1 MGVLFLKK
9 NKGTEMKKT
18 RILMVIGSTNMGGA
32 QIFIL
37 NLLKNMDLECYQID
51 FAVNFEEVEGGIGQ
65 ELRDMGCNI
74 YTLPYFKV
82 YNYFT
87 FKKCWREFL
96 TNHQYDIVHGHSS
109 NSASVYL
116 KVAKDMRCVTIAH
129 SHSAGFR
136 GNLIHRL
143 LKRYFASKIRN
154 VADYWFACSSI
165 AAEHLYGKAYKEY
178 KYYYDIPNAI
188 NTEKY
193 FYNEKVA
200 KDIRKEIGIKENDLL
215 CGHVGSFTSPKNH
228 IFLLSVFKEVLKKRN
243 DAKLICCGDG
253 VLLPQIKERAKEL
266 GIFDKI
272 IFPGIVKNC
281 NEYMMAMDV
290 LIFPSLFE
298 GFPMTIIEAEATG
311 LPIVMSDVIT
321 PEVDITDCVHRL
333 SLNEYPESWAANIIK
348 LKSGDRSI
356 YNCIVEDSKY
366 NMKTGAK
373 FIMSLYERMIQR

>member
-1 MGVLFLKK
+1 MGILFLKK

-37 NLLKNMDLECYQID
+37 NLLKNMDLERYQID
-51 FAVNFEEVEGGIGQ
+51 FAINFKEVEGGIGQ
-65 ELRDMGCNI
+65 ELRNMGCNI

-82 YNYFT
+82 YNYST
-87 FKKCWREFL
+87 FKKCWKEFL
-96 TNHQYDIVHGHSS
+96 TDHKYDIVHGHSS

-116 KVAKDMRCVTIAH
+116 KVAKEMGCVTIAH

-143 LKRYFASKIRN
+143 MKRYFASQIRK

-165 AAEHLYGKAYKEY
+165 AAEHLYGKGYKDY
-178 KYYYDIPNAI
+178 NHYYDIPNGI
-188 NTEKY
+188 NAEKY
-193 FYNEKVA
+193 RYDASISNR
-200 KDIRKEIGIKENDLL
+200 IRKSIGVNDGDFL

-228 IFLLSVFKEVLKKRN
+228 PFLLDIFKEVLKKKSN
-243 DAKLICCGDG
+243 AKLICCGG
-253 VLLPQIKERAKEL
+253 GKLLPQIKERAQKL
-266 GIFDKI
+266 GIIDNI

-321 PEVDITDCVHRL
+321 TEVDITNCVQRL
-333 SLNEYPESWAANIIK
+333 SLNDHPELWADNIIN
-348 LKSGDRSI
+348 LKSGERST
-356 YNCIVEDSKY
+356 YNCIVKDSKY

-373 FIMSLYERMIQR
+373 FIMSLYEGMLKK